1 VDHVRALAGRRARLP
16 IVGSRHVIP
25 GRCALIGAH
34 LAPAMQKLQIPPPQV
49 AVYPLHNLSAYPTIE
64 RFMVR

>member
-1 VDHVRALAGRRARLP
+1 LP

-34 LAPAMQKLQIPPPQV
+34 LALAMQKLQIPPPQV
-49 AVYPLHNLSAYPTIE
+49 AVYPLHNLNAYPTVE